1 MLYKLTSKHPQPGV
15 LRSIL
20 ERARLAAGC
29 SLGELTA
36 LSAQVDPYRLD
47 TPAGHRDGK
56 WLAHHLEQGASGDSK
71 RIHWRGLHYVL
82 VAGRSSAL

>member
-1 MLYKLTSKHPQPGV
+1 MSINTVRSHRKGHFVTQTVNGFGV

-20 ERARLAAGC
+20 ERARLDAGC

-47 TPAGHRDGK
+47 TPAGHRDGN
-56 WLAHHLEQGASGDSK
+56 
-71 RIHWRGLHYVL
+71 GLP
-82 VAGRSSAL
+82 ST